1 LIRIEG
7 AVQTVGARRIAIDTL
22 EVLFGSFTSSDLL
35 RAELRRLFRWLKEK
49 NLTAVIT
56 GEKSGEQLT
65 RQGIEEFVSDC
76 VIYLEHETD
85 DLIATRR
92 MQIVKYRGSSH
103 GSNLYPFLITEK
115 GISLLPVT
123 SAGLNHLASQERV
136 PTGIADLDAMM
147 GEKGFYRGSS
157 VLISGTSGTGKTS
170 FASKILEEACKRG
183 ERSIYFSFEESQSQI
198 VRNMRSIGIDLDAH
212 VEKKMLCF
220 ANSRASSYGLE
231 THLINIF
238 NAIEEFKPAF
248 VVFDPISNIKDV
260 ASIQDVKN
268 MLTRIIDHLK
278 TKAITS
284 VMTNLSHGG
293 VTEITDT
300 EISSL
305 MDTWILL
312 RDIESGSER
321 NKGVYLL
328 KSRGISHS
336 NQIRE
341 YQLSENGISLLPVY
355 EGPEGVLTGT
365 ARIALEDRE
374 CVAEKRELQEIERL
388 KKELQHRQAA
398 YEAQV
403 AAAQAEFESSKAA
416 LQQEMENRL
425 SEQKK
430 RAEVRATL
438 SSIRSGH

>member
-1 LIRIEG
+1 
-7 AVQTVGARRIAIDTL
+7 
-22 EVLFGSFTSSDLL
+22 
-35 RAELRRLFRWLKEK
+35 
-49 NLTAVIT
+49 
-56 GEKSGEQLT
+56 
-65 RQGIEEFVSDC
+65 
-76 VIYLEHETD
+76 
-85 DLIATRR
+85 
-92 MQIVKYRGSSH
+92 M
-103 GSNLYPFLITEK
+103 
-115 GISLLPVT
+115 PVT
-123 SAGLNHLASQERV
+123 SAGLDHLASKERV

-198 VRNMRSIGIDLDAH
+198 LRNMHSIGIDLNTH
-212 VEKKMLCF
+212 VENELLRF
-220 ANSRASSYGLE
+220 VNSRASSCGLE

-248 VVFDPISNIKDV
+248 VVFDPISNIKDI
-260 ASIQDVKN
+260 ARIQDVKS

-278 TKAITS
+278 THGITS

-293 VTEITDT
+293 GTEVTDT

-328 KSRGISHS
+328 KSRGIAHS

-365 ARIALEDRE
+365 ARIALEE
-374 CVAEKRELQEIERL
+374 KETLAEKRELQEIERL
-388 KKELQHRQAA
+388 KKELQNRQAA

-403 AAAQAEFESSKAA
+403 AG
-416 LQQEMENRL
+416 
-425 SEQKK
+425 
-430 RAEVRATL
+430 
-438 SSIRSGH
+438 RSGRI